1 MLLTAMDRTR
11 FFLHKAPAGR
21 SGSACMQYLH
31 EDGFYTRREAKR
43 PVGWSMN
50 SAADS
55 GRMGASWN

>member
-1 MLLTAMDRTR
+1 
-11 FFLHKAPAGR
+11 
-21 SGSACMQYLH
+21 MQYLH
-31 EDGFYTRREAKR
+31 EDGFYTRREEKR